1 MLFIHIT
8 HLKPWCAAF
17 ALAALSLPSLAHAI
31 KASSQTEVPSIM
43 ATPPIWE
50 DDFEQGW
57 NARHSKGA
65 LNNRSD
71 KAKKWRFSQM
81 QNSKSGQV
89 IPDPTNPDNAV
100 MQFMWQKEGGRNYDS
115 NTQKKAHLYGEFGKN
130 NTQEEVW
137 SFRVYFPSKG
147 MEKDNKAE
155 IIVQWHGHP
164 DTFES
169 DRQPPLA
176 LDNRNDQL
184 TVTWLYDQRAWT
196 FPGSSDRHSRHQPL
210 GKTPKDQWVHFI
222 FHIKWDPDGDGMLKV
237 WQDGVL
243 KIEQQPI
250 PIGFNDR
257 IGPYLGF
264 GIYKFE
270 NTSQHEKRI
279 ILFDDV
285 QQWLIQ

>member
-1 MLFIHIT
+1 
-8 HLKPWCAAF
+8 A
-17 ALAALSLPSLAHAI
+17 
-31 KASSQTEVPSIM
+31 V
-43 ATPPIWE
+43 
-50 DDFEQGW
+50 
-57 NARHSKGA
+57 HSKGA

-81 QNSKSGQV
+81 QNSQSGQV
-89 IPDPTNPDNAV
+89 IPDPTNSKNAV
-100 MQFMWQKEGGRNYDS
+100 MQFIWQKEGGKNYDA
-115 NTQKKAHLYGEFGKN
+115 NTQKKAHLYGEFGKS

-155 IIVQWHGHP
+155 IIIQWHGHP

-169 DRQPPLA
+169 DRHPPLA

-196 FPGSSDRHSRHQPL
+196 FPGSSDRHSRHKSL
-210 GKTPKDQWVHFI
+210 GKTPKDQWVQFV

-237 WQDGVL
+237 WQDGRL
-243 KIEQQPI
+243 KIDQHPI

-270 NTSQHEKRI
+270 NNSQHKKRI
-279 ILFDDV
+279 ILFDDI
-285 QQWLIQ
+285 QQWIIQ